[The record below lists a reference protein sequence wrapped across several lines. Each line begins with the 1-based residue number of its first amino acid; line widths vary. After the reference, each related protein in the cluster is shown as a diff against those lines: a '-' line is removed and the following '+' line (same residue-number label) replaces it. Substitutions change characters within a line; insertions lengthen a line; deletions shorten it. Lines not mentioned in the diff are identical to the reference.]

1 MEKNMI
7 SGVKIVCKKLEY
19 IQDQDSLQE
28 GFNDQILHVEIND
41 AGAGPYIIISTERW
55 AFDINDIEEFAKM
68 IKEQAKDVG
77 F

>member
-1 MEKNMI
+1 MYA
-7 SGVKIVCKKLEY
+7 GVKLCSKKLEF
-19 IQDQDSLQE
+19 IQDQDSLQD

-55 AFDINDIEEFAKM
+55 AFDIKDIDEFCNM
-68 IKEQAKDVG
+68 LKEQVKNVG

>member
-1 MEKNMI
+1 MYA
-7 SGVKIVCKKLEY
+7 GVKLCSKKLEF
-19 IQDQDSLQE
+19 IQDQDSLQD

-55 AFDINDIEEFAKM
+55 AFDIKDIDDFCNM
-68 IKEQAKDVG
+68 LKEQAKNVG

>member
-1 MEKNMI
+1 MYA
-7 SGVKIVCKKLEY
+7 GVKLCSKKLEF
-19 IQDQDSLQE
+19 IQDQDSLQD

-55 AFDINDIEEFAKM
+55 AFDITNIDEFCNM
-68 IKEQAKDVG
+68 LKDQVKNVG

>member
-1 MEKNMI
+1 MYA
-7 SGVKIVCKKLEY
+7 GVKLCSKKLEF

-55 AFDINDIEEFAKM
+55 AFDIKDIDEFCNM
-68 IKEQAKDVG
+68 LKEQVKNVG